1 MKVIVSACL
10 AGDNCKYNGGNNFNQ
25 KMMDFLKSY
34 EMIKVCPEVLGG
46 LSTPRPSAEIVNGQ
60 VMNTEG
66 KNITKEFS
74 QGARLA
80 FEIVQKE
87 NPDLIIL
94 QSRSPSCG
102 IKQIYDG
109 TFSGN
114 KIPGHGLF
122 AELCIK
128 AGYKVLDIEDIEE
141 YLCNSMKQITVS
153 GAIILRTNLETN
165 KKEIF
170 ATQRGYGDYKDGW
183 EIPGGKLEPGETP
196 QQCIEREIREELAT
210 QVKAEKIL
218 GVVDYDYP
226 TFHLTMHCILCTIV
240 SGELK
245 LLEHEVARWLSK
257 DTLRSVDWLPA
268 DQLILDKIEEI
279 L

>member
-1 MKVIVSACL
+1 MKILVSACL
-10 AGDNCKYNGGNNFNQ
+10 VGDNCKYNGGNNLNERLVE
-25 KMMDFLKSY
+25 FLAAH
-34 EMIKVCPEVLGG
+34 EVVKVCPEVLGG
-46 LSTPRPSAEIVNGQ
+46 LPTPRPSAEIVDGK

-74 QGARLA
+74 LGAQKA

-128 AGYKVLDIEDIEE
+128 AGYKVLDIEDIDD
-141 YLCNSMKQITVS
+141 YLSHN
-153 GAIILRTNLETN
+153 
-165 KKEIF
+165 
-170 ATQRGYGDYKDGW
+170 
-183 EIPGGKLEPGETP
+183 
-196 QQCIEREIREELAT
+196 
-210 QVKAEKIL
+210 
-218 GVVDYDYP
+218 
-226 TFHLTMHCILCTIV
+226 
-240 SGELK
+240 
-245 LLEHEVARWLSK
+245 
-257 DTLRSVDWLPA
+257 
-268 DQLILDKIEEI
+268 
-279 L
+279 